1 MSKTLIVYYSYAG
14 HSKMIAEKVQKK
26 LNCDMVELQPVNAYP
41 DDYQYVVDM
50 SEAKTDK
57 QYINPELKPLE
68 VDLKEYDKIV
78 LLYGVWWYGPSAP
91 IITFLE
97 ENDLSGKTIVPCSTN
112 AGWLGHSLKDIE
124 KMCPNSNVVNG
135 ISIKFG
141 MDHTTNE
148 ILTPEKEIDEW
159 IEKI

>member
-1 MSKTLIVYYSYAG
+1 MKQLNQE
-14 HSKMIAEKVQKK
+14 EKIKIIQKIK
-26 LNCDMVELQPVNAYP
+26 RIGKIYEGEENIMN
-41 DDYQYVVDM
+41 
-50 SEAKTDK
+50 
-57 QYINPELKPLE
+57 
-68 VDLKEYDKIV
+68 YDKIV
-78 LLYGVWWYGPSAP
+78 LLYGVWWYAPSAP

-97 ENDLSGKTIVPCSTN
+97 ENDLSGKTIIPCSTN

-141 MDHTTNE
+141 MDHNTNE